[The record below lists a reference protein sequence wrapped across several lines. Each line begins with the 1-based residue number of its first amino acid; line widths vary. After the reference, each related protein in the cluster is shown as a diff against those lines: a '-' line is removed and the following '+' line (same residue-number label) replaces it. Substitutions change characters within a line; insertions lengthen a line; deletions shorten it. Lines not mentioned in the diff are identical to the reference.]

1 MNHQNSKY
9 WIGFDLGGTKMLAVL
24 FNSALQP
31 LNRQRRKTKSHL
43 GVQAGVDR
51 ITDSIEQVL
60 EEAGI
65 TKHQLAGIGMGC
77 PGLLDLD
84 KGILLEA
91 SNLGWKNAPLKDTL
105 QSHFNCPTIIAND
118 VDAGVFGEYCQGA
131 AQNAR
136 CVLGIFPGTGIGGGC
151 VYDGKILHGS
161 NRSCFEIGHIR
172 VQENGLKCSCGQYG
186 CLETVASRLA
196 IAAEAAQLAH
206 RGQAPSLMELAG
218 TDLSKIKSGMLARSI
233 KKGDTAV
240 RELVCHASRH
250 IGVAIG
256 SMIHLL
262 NPEVIVLGGGL
273 VEAMP
278 ELILPEARNA
288 ANHFILPSFRNTFKI
303 VSAQLGDD
311 ATASGAAAWAQKAL
325 EKHASSIS
333 PQNFSAT
340 NTTSQT

>member
-43 GVQAGVDR
+43 GVQVGVDR

-77 PGLLDLD
+77 PGLLDLN

-151 VYDGKILHGS
+151 V
-161 NRSCFEIGHIR
+161 
-172 VQENGLKCSCGQYG
+172 
-186 CLETVASRLA
+186 
-196 IAAEAAQLAH
+196 
-206 RGQAPSLMELAG
+206 
-218 TDLSKIKSGMLARSI
+218 
-233 KKGDTAV
+233 
-240 RELVCHASRH
+240 
-250 IGVAIG
+250 
-256 SMIHLL
+256 
-262 NPEVIVLGGGL
+262 
-273 VEAMP
+273 
-278 ELILPEARNA
+278 
-288 ANHFILPSFRNTFKI
+288 
-303 VSAQLGDD
+303 
-311 ATASGAAAWAQKAL
+311 
-325 EKHASSIS
+325 
-333 PQNFSAT
+333 
-340 NTTSQT
+340 